1 MSGPRSAGH
10 AIVDQLAAAGVRRV
24 YCVPGESYLDVLD
37 GLYAAD
43 IDTVI
48 TRAEG
53 GASFMA
59 VADGRL
65 GPAPGVAMVTRG
77 PGAANA
83 AIGVHTA
90 WTDATAMLLFVGLIP
105 IADRDR
111 ESFQEFDIRA
121 WFGTTAKAVLVLDEP
136 GRAAETVRDAVH
148 LALSGRP
155 GPVVIGLPEDVLV
168 GPCEGGPLPA
178 RALARGAVAD
188 DDLAE
193 LRRRLTEATR
203 PLVVVG
209 GDQLSGDGSRDLARF
224 AEAWSI
230 PVVSDFRAHDRVDH
244 SGSVWCGW
252 LGYGRCDCTARLLD
266 KADLVLFLGAVNSDV
281 LSDGYTLGR
290 PERVTVLAGAD
301 PDLGGHHGGV
311 DLQIIAHPDVVAH
324 ALAQLTCEQTPTW
337 AADTRLARSSWLEFA
352 TPAPDGAA
360 PGFIDLGAAFEV
372 LAREV
377 GPDAVITY
385 GAGNHAIWAQR
396 YLACAGPGTL
406 LAPRNGAMGFGI
418 PAAVAAAL
426 ADPGRRVVSIAG
438 DGCFLMNGQELATA
452 AARGA
457 DLTVIVIDN
466 GQYGTIR
473 EHQERHYPGRVS
485 GTQLINPDFALLA
498 AAFGGHGERVDQLD
512 DLPAALK
519 RALDQRGVSLLHL
532 RSDPSV
538 LQPAGG

>member
-1 MSGPRSAGH
+1 MSGQRSAGH
-10 AIVDQLAAAGVRRV
+10 AIVDQLAVAGVRRV

-37 GLYAAD
+37 GLYCAA
-43 IDTVI
+43 IDTVV

-90 WTDATAMLLFVGLIP
+90 WTDATPMLLFVGLIP

-148 LALSGRP
+148 LARSGRP
-155 GPVVIGLPEDVLV
+155 GPVVVGLPEDVLV
-168 GPCEGGPLPA
+168 GPCPGGPLPP
-178 RALARGAVAD
+178 RALARGSVST
-188 DDLAE
+188 AE
-193 LRRRLTEATR
+193 LTEVGRHLAGASR

-209 GDQLSGDGSRDLARF
+209 GDQLSRDGSRDLARF

-230 PVVSDFRAHDRVDH
+230 PVVSDFRAHDRIEH
-244 SGSVWCGW
+244 ATTSWCGW
-252 LGYGRCDCTARLLD
+252 LGYGRCESSARLLD
-266 KADLVLFLGAVNSDV
+266 EADLVVFLGAVNSDV

-290 PERVTVLAGAD
+290 QGRVTVLAGAD

-311 DLQIIAHPDVVAH
+311 DLQIVAHPDVVAH
-324 ALAQLTCEQTPTW
+324 SLVEVGCRQPPTW
-337 AADTRLARSSWLEFA
+337 ARHTRAARAAWVEFA
-352 TPAPDGAA
+352 SPTPDGAGA
-360 PGFIDLGAAFEV
+360 GFVDLGAAFEV

-396 YLACAGPGTL
+396 YLPSGGPGTL

-452 AARGA
+452 TAHGA
-457 DLTVIVIDN
+457 DLTVIVVDN

-498 AAFGGHGERVDQLD
+498 AAFGGHGERVDHLD
-512 DLPAALK
+512 DLPAALA
-519 RALDQRGVSLLHL
+519 RALDHRGVSLLHL
-532 RSDPSV
+532 RSDPAV
-538 LQPAGG
+538 LQPGGV

>member
-1 MSGPRSAGH
+1 M
-10 AIVDQLAAAGVRRV
+10 RRV

-37 GLYAAD
+37 GLYAGD
-43 IDTVI
+43 IDTVV

-53 GASFMA
+53 GAAFMA
-59 VADGRL
+59 VAEGRL

-90 WTDATAMLLFVGLIP
+90 FTDATAMLLFVGLIP
-105 IADRDR
+105 IADRNR

-121 WFGTTAKAVLVLDEP
+121 WFGTTAKAVVVLDEP

-155 GPVVIGLPEDVLV
+155 GPVVVGLPEDVLV
-168 GPCEGGPLPA
+168 GPCEQRALPA
-178 RALARGAVAD
+178 RTPARGAVAA
-188 DDLAE
+188 DDLAT
-193 LRRRLTEATR
+193 LRGRLAGARR

-209 GDQLSGDGSRDLARF
+209 GDQLSGEGAADLARF
-224 AEAWSI
+224 AEAYSI
-230 PVVSDFRAHDRVDH
+230 PVVSDFRAHDRLDH
-244 SGSVWCGW
+244 ASPVWCGW
-252 LGYGRCDCTARLLD
+252 LGYGRGQSSAQLLD
-266 KADLVLFLGAVNSDV
+266 EADLVVYLGAVNSDV

-290 PERVTVLAGAD
+290 PGRVTVVAGGDADLA
-301 PDLGGHHGGV
+301 GHHGDV
-311 DLQIIAHPDVVAH
+311 DLQIVAHPDVVAR
-324 ALAQLTCEQTPTW
+324 ALAQTPCDQQTPW
-337 AADTRLARSSWLEFA
+337 AQHTRAARAAWVQFA
-352 TPAPDGAA
+352 TPRPDGAA
-360 PGFIDLGAAFEV
+360 DGYVDLGAAFDV
-372 LAREV
+372 LARRLD
-377 GPDAVITY
+377 PQAVITY

-396 YLACAGPGTL
+396 YLPCAGPGTL

-426 ADPGRRVVSIAG
+426 ADPGRQVVSIAG

-485 GTQLINPDFALLA
+485 GTQLSNPDFALLA
-498 AAFGGHGERVDQLD
+498 RAFGGHGERVERVD
-512 DLPAALK
+512 DLSDALT
-519 RALDQRGVSLLHL
+519 RALDHRGVSLLHL
-532 RSDPSV
+532 RSDPAV
-538 LQPAGG
+538 LQPAPG